1 MAHLNDKLAEFFY
14 DELPAAEM
22 SEARRH
28 IEQCTECRLQL
39 REFETIHTVLRSA
52 PELDPPRNIIFSEP
66 QRKSWFGWLDWRP
79 IAASTAAAAIV
90 AGIVV
95 RLSPVPVPPPPVAVL
110 SSAAPPV
117 VQAEKVDYGRII
129 NNVRQSERE
138 WLAMELQS
146 RDREIQRLRAELAY
160 NDSFQRVVMK
170 ETLENGS
177 AIQLLA
183 QRTEQ
188 R

>member
-1 MAHLNDKLAEFFY
+1 MAHLKDKLAEFFY
-14 DELPAAEM
+14 EELPAAEM
-22 SEARRH
+22 TEARRH
-28 IEQCTECRLQL
+28 IEECAECRLQL
-39 REFETIHTVLRSA
+39 QEFERIHIVLRSA

-66 QRKSWFGWLDWRP
+66 QRKSWFGWFDWRP
-79 IAASTAAAAIV
+79 LASSTAAAAIV
-90 AGIVV
+90 AGIIV
-95 RLSPVPVPPPPVAVL
+95 RLSPVPVPPTPVAAVP
-110 SSAAPPV
+110 SGPPPV
-117 VQAEKVDYGRII
+117 VQVEKVDYDRII

-138 WLAMELQS
+138 WLAAELQS
-146 RDREIQRLRAELAY
+146 RDREIQRLRAEVVY
-160 NDSFQRVVMK
+160 YDSFQRVVMK